1 MRTSCEE
8 HVTDKSRRAKNFMG
22 GAGGAGGAGR

>member
-1 MRTSCEE
+1 MKNGAE
-8 HVTDKSRRAKNFMG
+8 HITNEYHRAKNFMG